1 MPTKPSSIGGAGGK
15 SMKQQVSKGNTQT
28 NIYQT
33 QQQRKTKLINSGGSQ
48 IAGYDIRG
56 SSAGNSGQNNVNN

>member
-1 MPTKPSSIGGAGGK
+1 MPTKPTSIGGGGGK

-33 QQQRKTKLINSGGSQ
+33 
-48 IAGYDIRG
+48 
-56 SSAGNSGQNNVNN
+56 